1 MDILLASEMQK
12 DSIVDGEGL
21 RAVIWTQGCPHHC
34 FGCHNEHTHSFKGG
48 FIKSIDEVKN
58 EINELKGHN
67 GITLSG
73 GEPLMQITAITE
85 IAKHAKLLK
94 LNVWCYTGF
103 TFEQIME
110 MSIKDERYIEF
121 LNNID
126 VLIDGKFTLEQKSLN
141 LKYRGSK
148 NQRIINVKKTMKQGR
163 ICTIKKYE
171 KETSFES
178 IYKKDKYM
186 FT

>member
-1 MDILLASEMQK
+1 MDILLASELQK

-48 FIKSIDEVKN
+48 YIKSVEDLKQ
-58 EINELKGHN
+58 EISELKGHN

-85 IAKHAKLLK
+85 IAKYARSLK

-103 TFEQIME
+103 TYEQIEDM
-110 MSIKDERYIEF
+110 ITKDERYKEF
-121 LNNID
+121 LNYVD
-126 VLIDGKFTLEQKSLN
+126 VLIDGKFMIEQKSLN

-148 NQRIINVKKTMKQGR
+148 NQRIINVKKTLKAGHV
-163 ICTIKKYE
+163 CTIKKHE
-171 KETSFES
+171 KETGFES